1 LSIAQQQYRQTHK
14 LSQTAENKLLK
25 VLAPFSRHA
34 LPKSGHRQAAGAG
47 SHTSDAYTAARP
59 ELRPYS
65 CSSIGRRCR
74 VRRFFVLSS
83 FIILALIGLGGREAR
98 VRTAGTAAIHSV
110 RADEVGSPVV
120 PAILYSDSN
129 TVDLWHGSADLATVA
144 AYRHRRYRRHR
155 RVVVVR
161 KRKFSHSAAIVGG
174 SAAGGAAIGALA
186 GGGKGAAIGAL
197 VGGGAGLVYDRKT
210 HKKRVVVER

>member
-1 LSIAQQQYRQTHK
+1 VQ
-14 LSQTAENKLLK
+14 
-25 VLAPFSRHA
+25 
-34 LPKSGHRQAAGAG
+34 
-47 SHTSDAYTAARP
+47 
-59 ELRPYS
+59 
-65 CSSIGRRCR
+65 
-74 VRRFFVLSS
+74 RFLVTSS
-83 FIILALIGLGGREAR
+83 FIVLALIGLGGRDAKVGAAGR
-98 VRTAGTAAIHSV
+98 VPISLTDG
-110 RADEVGSPVV
+110 DPQGSPVV
-120 PAILYSDSN
+120 PALLYSDSN
-129 TVDLWHGSADLATVA
+129 TVDMWSRPADLVAVA

-197 VGGGAGLVYDRKT
+197 VGGGAGLAYDRTT